1 MRVYQPYLGLE
12 EHMVVLHKEFIYRY
26 LDTALTPKFKLLYLN
41 RLPSQ
46 KKGRQLTSDFI
57 KKDEDL
63 RLKN

>member
-1 MRVYQPYLGLE
+1 
-12 EHMVVLHKEFIYRY
+12 MVVLHKEFIYRY